1 MPSSAVSDYYE
12 LGDYSLF
19 CVTVDVAVFTIQR
32 DAQQVL
38 LIERSGEP
46 FQPGEYLAHA
56 LSNGRL
62 GATGFCRAA
71 G

>member
-1 MPSSAVSDYYE
+1 M
-12 LGDYSLF
+12 
-19 CVTVDVAVFTIQR
+19 AVFTIQR

>member
-1 MPSSAVSDYYE
+1 MPPARFPTTSSATIP
-12 LGDYSLF
+12 LF
-19 CVTVDVAVFTIQR
+19 AVTVDVAVFTIQH

-38 LIERSGEP
+38 LIERIGAP